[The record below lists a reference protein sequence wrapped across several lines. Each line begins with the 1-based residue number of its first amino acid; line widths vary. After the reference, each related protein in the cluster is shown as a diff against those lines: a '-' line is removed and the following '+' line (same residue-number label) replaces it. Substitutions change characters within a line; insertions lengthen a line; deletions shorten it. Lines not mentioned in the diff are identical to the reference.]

1 MVASIQYTQIN
12 HYYDQACRWLRI
24 RDDVYDQEDKN
35 VMERA
40 IQYIKDKTKE
50 CFDDNFL

>member
-24 RDDVYDQEDKN
+24 RHHVYDQGNKN
-35 VMERA
+35 VR
-40 IQYIKDKTKE
+40 
-50 CFDDNFL
+50 DDYTVHK